1 MLSYGGYRD
10 ISSYPGVASVTLFTG
25 QYTGN
30 DVYFDSSQIK
40 RKAS

>member
-10 ISSYPGVASVTLFTG
+10 ISPYPGVASVTLFTG